1 MSEVLTG
8 KGPQPPSVYWIRRGV
23 VALVAV
29 VVLGLLIWALV
40 PKGQPTTATP
50 AQSGTPTPARTA
62 PSPSVSPTASPTGS
76 PSGGTAPTPSPS
88 STAAA
93 ACDPIGVQLTVEGF
107 RSVKSGSKQVF
118 SVTAENNTAMPCVM
132 EITKDTFILR
142 VASGKDLIWSTG
154 HCDAWVPKVDKQ
166 TLKAGASVE
175 FKANWALY
183 RSALGC
189 KQAKSVLGA
198 GTYVASALYKETATD
213 RFAFTITK

>member
-1 MSEVLTG
+1 MSDVLTG

-23 VALVAV
+23 VALVALV
-29 VVLGLLIWALV
+29 ALGLLIWVFV
-40 PKGQPTTATP
+40 PKNQPTTATP
-50 AQSGTPTPARTA
+50 AQSGTPTAARTV
-62 PSPSVSPTASPTGS
+62 PSPTASPTGS

-88 STAAA
+88 PTEVA
-93 ACDPIGVQLTVEGF
+93 ACEAIGVQLTLEGF

-132 EITKDTFILR
+132 EITKDTFTLR
-142 VASGKDLIWSTG
+142 VVSGKDLIWSTG
-154 HCDAWVPKVDKQ
+154 HCEAWLPKVDKQ

-175 FKANWALY
+175 FKSTWALY
-183 RSALGC
+183 RSASSC
-189 KQAKSVLGA
+189 KQAKSLLGA